1 MHSTLIVIE
10 GPLKGTLLPLHE
22 GEVSIG
28 RDDSNTLA
36 IDDLAA
42 SRCHCKI
49 RRERDRFRLADA
61 GSRNGTFVNGKVVR
75 EHVLAHGDQI
85 RIGSSVFLFSQQSA
99 PALEPPETLDDD
111 LL

>member
-1 MHSTLIVIE
+1 MPPRCTARPITEFTSMPAVAISLSRHKPVSPGRAARRYHEASAAMHSTLIVIE

-49 RRERDRFRLADA
+49 RRDRDRFRLTDA
-61 GSRNGTFVNGKVVR
+61 GSRNGT
-75 EHVLAHGDQI
+75 
-85 RIGSSVFLFSQQSA
+85 
-99 PALEPPETLDDD
+99 
-111 LL
+111 